1 MDRYPALNLPPVRL
15 RAAHRHG
22 EERVWDG
29 LRGCWLLLTPEEWVR
44 RHVIGW
50 LSDCIGIPAVNI
62 IQEYQLSLGGTRQR
76 ADIVVTGRGQQAVML
91 VECKAADVAIDQCV
105 LDQAVRYNSVVR
117 ARYIMLTNGLRHYFF
132 ATGDGTDY
140 ERLGTVPDLAA
151 WL

>member
-62 IQEYQLSLGGTRQR
+62 IQEYPLSLGGTRQR

-91 VECKAADVAIDQCV
+91 VECKAPTS
-105 LDQAVRYNSVVR
+105 R
-117 ARYIMLTNGLRHYFF
+117 
-132 ATGDGTDY
+132 
-140 ERLGTVPDLAA
+140 
-151 WL
+151 

>member
-44 RHVIGW
+44 RRVIGW

-62 IQEYQLSLGGTRQR
+62 IQEYPLSLGGTRQR

-91 VECKAADVAIDQCV
+91 VECKAADIAIDQCV

-132 ATGDGTDY
+132 AAGDGTDY